1 MTQQVSVIIPIF
13 NEQDN
18 ISALIAAINKV
29 FEPLSYEHEI
39 IFIDDGSKDATLSV
53 IKAIMQYD
61 KSVQYL
67 SFSRNFGHQSALK
80 AGIDKAQGDCII
92 SMDGDMQHPP
102 ELIPALLKKWEEG
115 FDIVYTIRKD
125 DNNISYSKRKTSNLF
140 YSILSYLSDIEIEKG
155 TADFRLINKQVAEII
170 RELDKSEQFLRGII
184 KWVGFNQASIEYE
197 PAERFRGKS
206 KYTPKKMIRL
216 ALEGITSFSIK
227 PLYFATY
234 IGIGFSVLSLLYLPY
249 ALYSYYFGHAISGW
263 TSVIVTIAFFGGLQ
277 LMILGILGLYLGK
290 LFMVSKRRPSYIVK
304 ETSLQK
310 EINNQN

>member
-1 MTQQVSVIIPIF
+1 MTQKVSVIVPIF

-18 ISALIAAINKV
+18 ISTLISAINKV
-29 FEPLSYEHEI
+29 FEPLNYKHEI
-39 IFIDDGSKDATLSV
+39 IFVDDGSKDATLSI

-61 KSVQYL
+61 KNVQYI

-80 AGIDKAQGDCII
+80 AGIDIAQGDCII

-102 ELIPALLKKWEEG
+102 ELIPVLLQKWKEG
-115 FDIVYTIRKD
+115 FDIVYTIRKED
-125 DNNISYSKRKTSNLF
+125 HNISYSKRKTSNLF
-140 YSILSYLSDIEIEKG
+140 YSVLSYLSDIEIEKG

-197 PAERFRGKS
+197 PAERFKGQS

-234 IGIGFSVLSLLYLPY
+234 IGLGFSFLSLLYLPY

-290 LFMVSKRRPSYIVK
+290 LFMASKRRPSYIIK

-310 EINNQN
+310 GDQ